1 MKAPITSP
9 SAASGERASR
19 SDGAES
25 RERILYTALAL
36 FAEHGFA
43 KTSTREIAKAA
54 GVNIAAISYYFGD
67 KAGLYNATFNE
78 PMGGNA
84 GDFAKLFEAAELP
97 IVEALRIYMDLYLAP
112 LKHGE
117 VVRQCMRL
125 HMREMVEPTSQ
136 WAEELERDIRGPHEA
151 LVRIL
156 CRHLGIARADD
167 DVHRLALA
175 VSGLAIQ
182 LFVMQDIVEALR
194 PPLLR
199 SADSIDTWA
208 DRLHLYAMAMVDADA
223 ARRAAKGAAAAAR
236 TPRPHTKQPTKQ
248 PTQPASR
255 PAARSPRSSRRKS
268 P

>member
-1 MKAPITSP
+1 MKAPSKLPASP
-9 SAASGERASR
+9 SATPAERASR

-25 RERILYTALAL
+25 RERILYAALRL

-67 KAGLYNATFNE
+67 KAGLYSATFNE
-78 PMGGNA
+78 PMGGSSA
-84 GDFAKLFEAAELP
+84 DLVQLFGAPGLGAA
-97 IVEALRIYMDLYLAP
+97 EALRLYMVAYVEP

-117 VVRQCMRL
+117 IVRQCMRL

-136 WAEELERDIRGPHEA
+136 WAEEVERDIRGPHEA

-156 CRHLGIARADD
+156 ARHLGITKADD

-175 VSGLAIQ
+175 INGLALQ
-182 LFVMQDIVEALR
+182 LFVMQDMVDVLR
-194 PPLLR
+194 PALLR
-199 SADSIDTWA
+199 SADSIDRWA
-208 DRLHLYAMAMVDADA
+208 DRLHLYAMAMVDAET
-223 ARRAAKGAAAAAR
+223 ARRA
-236 TPRPHTKQPTKQ
+236 TPPPK
-248 PTQPASR
+248 
-255 PAARSPRSSRRKS
+255 RKT

>member
-1 MKAPITSP
+1 MKTSPKQTASP
-9 SAASGERASR
+9 SATPAERASR

-25 RERILYTALAL
+25 RERILYAALRL

-67 KAGLYNATFNE
+67 KAGLYSATFNE
-78 PMGGNA
+78 PMGGTA
-84 GDFAKLFEAAELP
+84 GDLVQLVDAPGLSTAD
-97 IVEALRIYMDLYLAP
+97 ALRLYMVAYVEP

-117 VVRQCMRL
+117 IVRQCMRL

-136 WAEELERDIRGPHEA
+136 WAEEVERDIRGPHEA

-156 CRHLGIARADD
+156 ARHLGITKADD

-175 VSGLAIQ
+175 INGLALQ
-182 LFVMQDIVEALR
+182 LFVMQDLVEVLR
-194 PPLLR
+194 PSLLR
-199 SADSIDTWA
+199 SADSIDRWA
-208 DRLHLYAMAMVDADA
+208 DRLHSYAVAMLDAET
-223 ARRAAKGAAAAAR
+223 ARRAPPPSK
-236 TPRPHTKQPTKQ
+236 
-248 PTQPASR
+248 
-255 PAARSPRSSRRKS
+255 RKS